1 MTCKA
6 LAMSAFMLVMK
17 AGVAQEAKKQQ
28 SDNTNLDTVQLS
40 KILIHNE
47 DFRKHVLQVALKNTP
62 INWAQDVL
70 RKVPG

>member
-28 SDNTNLDTVQLS
+28 SDNTNLDTV
-40 KILIHNE
+40 
-47 DFRKHVLQVALKNTP
+47 
-62 INWAQDVL
+62 
-70 RKVPG
+70 